1 MCMCSIEEFCHFF
14 FSMPDNDKLH
24 AIVKEALDGVQAS
37 IHPSYDRIRE
47 SLYVRFRES
56 YRV

>member
-1 MCMCSIEEFCHFF
+1 
-14 FSMPDNDKLH
+14 MPDNDKLH